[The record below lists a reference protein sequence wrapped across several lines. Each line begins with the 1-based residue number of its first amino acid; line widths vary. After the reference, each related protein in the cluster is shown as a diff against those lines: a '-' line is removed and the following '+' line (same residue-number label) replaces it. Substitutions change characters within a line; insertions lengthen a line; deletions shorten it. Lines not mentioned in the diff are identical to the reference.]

1 MKKIITFLLM
11 FNFYLIPAKADQL
24 LEQGREIFLNQGNCA
39 SCHSLSDAKSDGI
52 IGPNLNEILPTKERV
67 LTAVTRAPSLN
78 GLSLKP
84 PYCAL
89 IEIKGI
95 KNNIKKLSNR
105 NFFIFFDLN
114 N

>member
-39 SCHSLSDAKSDGI
+39 SCHSLSDAKSDGG

-67 LTAVTRAPSLN
+67 LTAVTRGIGVMPAYDGILTSE
-78 GLSLKP
+78 
-84 PYCAL
+84 
-89 IEIKGI
+89 EIDAV
-95 KNNIKKLSNR
+95 SHYVSTVSQQ
-105 NFFIFFDLN
+105 
-114 N
+114 